1 MFPIS
6 QVEEVEYFRPG
17 CLGKIQKCM
26 WDMFEKPHTSFGA
39 KVTQTFLLDNL
50 PFLLCSVEFFLIY
63 LMFLCCCKMF
73 THCVRPLL
81 YFFLIFIFKAACPQ
95 SHFYPFFAL
104 CMQRSIRTYLQ
115 YTVV

>member
-39 KVTQTFLLDNL
+39 KVTQTFLLDNDL
-50 PFLLCSVEFFLIY
+50 PMKIQRLEKKVQELQLENMHLKLQLI
-63 LMFLCCCKMF
+63 
-73 THCVRPLL
+73 
-81 YFFLIFIFKAACPQ
+81 
-95 SHFYPFFAL
+95 
-104 CMQRSIRTYLQ
+104 
-115 YTVV
+115 

>member
-1 MFPIS
+1 MFSIS

-63 LMFLCCCKMF
+63 LSNKKK
-73 THCVRPLL
+73 RR
-81 YFFLIFIFKAACPQ
+81 YIFK
-95 SHFYPFFAL
+95 
-104 CMQRSIRTYLQ
+104 MDN
-115 YTVV
+115 VK